1 MKKRKSPL
9 NSDRNLGQP
18 STESRAPSF
27 GDFIPY
33 GWAHGISGNYSR
45 ELTVSEV
52 KERYKPAESLG
63 GNQDARLAMDAQL
76 EADGCYSLLAHTI
89 HNGTFPGGSANF
101 MGYGALQQIAQ
112 SGLVRACIETVAD
125 DMTRNWIEL
134 KATDYGRQ
142 EDDDR
147 LQKIEQEFE
156 RLNIRETIHHAA
168 ELTGYYGG
176 TLLFIETRNPAQNL
190 LDPLVPGPMSAEA
203 GEIGWLKGVKAID
216 PVNIFPGTYNTSEP
230 LSPTYYKP
238 TFWWILSQQAHASR
252 FLRVVA
258 NEPPLLMLPNYNFL
272 GIPQAQI
279 LWDYISHFQA
289 NRDSV
294 NRIFKKFSM
303 LVFKTSFVGN
313 LFNGGALSE
322 FDHRMLML
330 AKYRDNDSV
339 VAIDNDTE
347 DIVKIETPISGLTD
361 IPRQSLEFVAALNRT
376 PVVKL
381 LGISPSGFNATGES
395 DLRNYYDHIKSQQ
408 EKILRRPLQKIL
420 EYIQLSLFGDIDR
433 SIKFDF
439 CPLSEEDESKQAS
452 TQQIKI
458 NNLCS
463 LLDRDVITP
472 EEARKYLINDP
483 DSGLNDLD
491 PDAVLSQEDEGSM
504 ADLLGGMGMQGEEQK
519 PLQENPE

>member
-1 MKKRKSPL
+1 MKKRKSSPSAADT
-9 NSDRNLGQP
+9 NHGQP
-18 STESRAPSF
+18 STVSHAFNPTLDYPF
-27 GDFIPY
+27 G
-33 GWAHGISGNYSR
+33 WTHGISGDHS
-45 ELTVSEV
+45 LSLSEV
-52 KERYKPAESLG
+52 RQRYKPADSLG
-63 GNQDARLAMDAQL
+63 GTQDARLAMDSQL
-76 EADGCYSLLAHTI
+76 DADGCYSLLAHTI
-89 HNGTFPGGSANF
+89 GNGTFPGMAANF
-101 MGYGALQQIAQ
+101 LGYGALQSIAQ
-112 SGLVRACIETVAD
+112 NGLIRACIETVAD

-134 KATDYGRQ
+134 KATDSER
-142 EDDDR
+142 EDDDDR
-147 LQKIEQEFE
+147 LQKIEDEFE
-156 RLNIRETIHHAA
+156 RLNIREVIHHAA
-168 ELTGYYGG
+168 TLTGYYGG
-176 TLLFIETRNPAQNL
+176 TLLFLETANPAQNL

-203 GEIGWLKGVKAID
+203 GKPGWLKGVKAID

-238 TFWWILSQQAHASR
+238 TFWWILSQQAHSSR

-258 NEPPLLMLPNYNFL
+258 NEPPLLLLPNYNFL

-279 LWDYISHFQA
+279 LWDYVSHFQA

-294 NRIFKKFSM
+294 NRIFKKFST
-303 LVFKTSFVGN
+303 LVFKTSFIGDI
-313 LFNGGALSE
+313 FNGGALQE
-322 FDHRMLML
+322 FDNRMLML

-339 VAIDNDTE
+339 IAIDNDTE

-395 DLRNYYDHIKSQQ
+395 DIRNYYDHIKSQQ
-408 EKILRRPLQKIL
+408 EKILRRPLQRIL
-420 EYIQLSLFGDIDR
+420 DYVQLSLFGDIDR

-439 CPLSEEDESKQAS
+439 CPLSEEDETKAAS

-458 NNLCS
+458 GNICQ

-472 EEARKYLINDP
+472 EEARQYLINDP

-491 PDAVLSQEDEGSM
+491 PDAVISQEEDAM
-504 ADLLGGMGMQGEEQK
+504 AAMMMGGGEEETPQA
-519 PLQENPE
+519 